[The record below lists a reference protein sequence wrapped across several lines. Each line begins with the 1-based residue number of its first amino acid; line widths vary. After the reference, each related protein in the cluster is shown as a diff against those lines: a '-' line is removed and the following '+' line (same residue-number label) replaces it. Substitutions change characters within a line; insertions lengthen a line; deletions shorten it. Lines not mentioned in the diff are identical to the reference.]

1 MTPQLIAVLTG
12 GIGGAKLCLGLQRT
26 LPAQS
31 LRIIVNTGDDF
42 VHLGLHIS
50 PDIDTTI
57 YTLSGLENPQLGW
70 GRRNET
76 WTFMETLGSL
86 GGETWFRL
94 GDGDLAL
101 HIERTRRLANGETLS
116 AVMGDVAQ
124 RLGIGPT
131 ILPMSDELVS
141 TIVTTTEGELAFQE
155 YFVRRRCAPVL
166 TSLSFRG
173 AQTAKIA
180 AAVTQLLE
188 STNLRAIVIA
198 PSNPYLSI
206 APILALP
213 GMRSLLRKSG
223 VPVVAVTPLIG
234 DSAVKG
240 PTAKI
245 MRELGIAPS
254 PHAIVEHYRG
264 LIDGFVLDS
273 RDAAMAERL
282 GLPVQ
287 ICDTLMLTLE
297 DRDRV
302 AAATLE
308 LIERLERPR
317 EQSR

>member
-1 MTPQLIAVLTG
+1 MNPKLIGVLTG

-57 YTLSGLENPQLGW
+57 YTLSGLANPELGW

-101 HIERTRRLANGETLS
+101 HVERTRRLANGETLS
-116 AVMGDVAQ
+116 AVMSDVAQ
-124 RLGIGPT
+124 RLGIGPA
-131 ILPMSDELVS
+131 ILPMSDEWVS
-141 TIVTTTEGELAFQE
+141 TIVTTTEGELGFQD
-155 YFVRRRCAPVL
+155 YFVRHRCAPVV

-180 AAVTQLLE
+180 AGVTQLLG

-213 GMRSLLRKSG
+213 GMRLLLRKSG
-223 VPVVAVTPLIG
+223 APVVAVTPLIG

-240 PTAKI
+240 PTVKI
-245 MRELGIAPS
+245 MKELGIAPS
-254 PHAIVEHYRG
+254 PYAIVEHYRG

-273 RDAAMAERL
+273 RDAALAERL

-287 ICDTLMLTLE
+287 TCDTLMLTLE

-302 AAATLE
+302 AAAVLE
-308 LIERLERPR
+308 LIERLERSR